1 MGYMET
7 RKHRE
12 LTDEESAKIYETY
25 HAWRDNNNYQD
36 QYGFCKS
43 ASLDEIRN
51 QDYVL
56 TPGRYVGVENLED
69 DGIPFDFKMDRITLD
84 LRNLFEE
91 SKSLEA
97 KIKSNLEKIGYDFKS

>member
-36 QYGFCKS
+36 QDGFCKS
-43 ASLDEIRN
+43 ATLEEIKN
-51 QDYVL
+51 QNYVL
-56 TPGRYVGVENLED
+56 TPGRYVGIKDLED
-69 DGIPFDFKMDRITLD
+69 DGVP
-84 LRNLFEE
+84 FEE
-91 SKSLEA
+91 KIIQLTQKLSDLFDQSNSLEMM
-97 KIKSNLEKIGYDFKS
+97 IKESLNGIGYEL